1 MMAVSYTHL
10 DVYKRQGETWKEK
23 GEELAHHILMSNG
36 VNTQGNGPAMNV
48 NNGSSKIPYT
58 RQLPEFPSTKINIFR
73 DFPDVLSPE
82 YADSSAECAKVL
94 REWKEDSWM
103 IGYFLRNEPQFNFV
117 AGISIANEVLH
128 NPANTYCRQG
138 LKKFLIERYKT
149 CLLYTS
155 RCV

>member
-1 MMAVSYTHL
+1 MISL
-10 DVYKRQGETWKEK
+10 
-23 GEELAHHILMSNG
+23 
-36 VNTQGNGPAMNV
+36 
-48 NNGSSKIPYT
+48 
-58 RQLPEFPSTKINIFR
+58 
-73 DFPDVLSPE
+73 DVLSPE

-149 CLLYTS
+149 VASLNQAWQADFAGFDCLDEPFDDCIKKYS
-155 RCV
+155 WFQGGS